1 MNKFSKLLCG
11 VAAMG
16 MMFSCSSDE
25 PAVNPENPTGDGVAY
40 LAIDI
45 KDANTMGR
53 ALAKD
58 INDAAEGD
66 YMYGTGNES
75 VVSNA
80 KFYFFDANGYF
91 VTEATV
97 WTGGAAGTTENIE
110 YIGDNVLVLR
120 NLKKG
125 QFPKYM
131 LTVLNAPAN
140 FTPAP
145 TLEGTATKTLESV
158 LNGNNF
164 IMTTTTFIADDNTE
178 GNYDSKYPYAN
189 VLVDGDFSEE
199 PILNANQAGVTPVKV
214 YVERMASKLTMSGL
228 TPTGV
233 YEVEV
238 TVAGNINDNIGG
250 EDPGTGVGATK
261 LYIKFDGWAA
271 NNVEK
276 SSYVSKQIAGFTAN
290 PIGSFVWNDPNYH
303 RSYWGESVSY
313 GMAEPNLNY
322 TTWAT
327 AKKTAITKPL
337 YTHETTNT
345 AENISNEGNLLNSKV
360 ASVIFAATVYAD
372 DKCTTAPDLVLYN
385 GVYFT
390 KDQYFKYALNI
401 LQAGGGL
408 NFYVKTSSLTQEV
421 EGYTPTVIDEYT
433 QITPEFI
440 KLEKKGNATGVVQLT
455 SNVPAGT
462 ELWTKDADNN
472 FTKVGTSEL
481 NTLLADF
488 NNSVKATAY
497 TGGKMFYSVP
507 VEHLASITSGKI
519 VEGNYGLVRNHWYDI
534 KVNKVIRMGQGV
546 FNPGD
551 GTSTTPGEPLI
562 PDDEDPK
569 AFGLGAQVNILS
581 WKIVKQT
588 VDL

>member
-1 MNKFSKLLCG
+1 
-11 VAAMG
+11 MG

-45 KDANTMGR
+45 KDANSMGR
-53 ALAKD
+53 ALATAG
-58 INDAAEGD
+58 ITGAEEGD
-66 YMYGTGNES
+66 YIYGTADES
-75 VVSNA
+75 KVSNA

-97 WTGGAAGTTENIE
+97 WTGGTTGTEENVE
-110 YIGDNVLVLR
+110 LMGDNVLVLR

-125 QFPKYM
+125 EFPTYM
-131 LTVLNAPAN
+131 MTVLNAPAN

-145 TLEGTATKTLESV
+145 TLEGTATKTLEAV
-158 LNGNNF
+158 LNGGNF
-164 IMTTTTFIADDNTE
+164 IMSTTTFIADANTD
-178 GNYDSKYPYAN
+178 GNYDANYPYAN
-189 VLVDGDFSEE
+189 VLTKDDFYEE
-199 PILNANQAGVTPVKV
+199 PILNATQEGVTPVKV
-214 YVERMASKLTMSGL
+214 YVERVAAKLTMSGISA
-228 TPTGV
+228 TGV

-238 TVAGNINDNIGG
+238 TVAGNVNDNIGG
-250 EDPGTGVGATK
+250 STAGTGIGATK

-276 SSYVSKQIAGFTAN
+276 KSYLSKQISGFTAN
-290 PIGSFVWNDPNYH
+290 PIGTFNWNDPNYH
-303 RSYWGESVSY
+303 RSYWGQSVSY
-313 GMAEPNLNY
+313 GSENPDLNY
-322 TTWAT
+322 TTWAN

-345 AENISNEGNLLNSKV
+345 AANISDGGNLLNSKV

-372 DKCTTAPDLVLYN
+372 AECTTAPDLVLYN

-408 NFYVKTSSLTQEV
+408 NFYVKTSSVTQEV
-421 EGYTPTVIDEYT
+421 EGYTPTVIEGYT

-455 SNVPAGT
+455 SNVPLGT
-462 ELWTKDADNN
+462 ELFAKNEDGS
-472 FTKVGTSEL
+472 FTKTGTEQL
-481 NTLLADF
+481 NAILADF

-507 VEHLASITSGKI
+507 VEHLVSLTPGAAI

-534 KVNKVIRMGQGV
+534 KINSVIRMGQGV

-551 GTSTTPGEPLI
+551 GTTTNPGEPLI
-562 PDDEDPK
+562 PEDEDPK

-581 WKIVKQT
+581 WKIVKQS